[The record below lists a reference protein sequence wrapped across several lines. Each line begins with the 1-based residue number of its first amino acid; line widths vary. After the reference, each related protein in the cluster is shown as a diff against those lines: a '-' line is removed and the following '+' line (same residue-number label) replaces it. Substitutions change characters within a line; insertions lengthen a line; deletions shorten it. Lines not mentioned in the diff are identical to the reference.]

1 MRELTGLFSSPLCVV
16 CISSQQKDAHKTT
29 SVTYG
34 LISQHEKEKRFWLCF
49 VQYEK
54 KFCWAL
60 LEKKGET
67 VDSDGDP
74 GTARKINCEETRK
87 EIFSKKAFIVVAK
100 SFKAFI
106 FKKPQSVWGFQNE
119 PGDKKKKKQVKQ
131 IQVNEAVM
139 TFLLVLVLRRART
152 ATAGG
157 LVSQVNVTP
166 LFLLSA
172 TDWK

>member
-16 CISSQQKDAHKTT
+16 CISSWQKDAHKTT

-54 KFCWAL
+54 KFCSAL

-67 VDSDGDP
+67 VDGDP
-74 GTARKINCEETRK
+74 GTARKRNWRNTEGN
-87 EIFSKKAFIVVAK
+87 IFLKAFIVVAK

-106 FKKPQSVWGFQNE
+106 LKKPQSVGGFQNE
-119 PGDKKKKKQVKQ
+119 LGDKKKKNQVKQ

>member
-16 CISSQQKDAHKTT
+16 CISSWQKDAHKTT
-29 SVTYG
+29 SDIQSN
-34 LISQHEKEKRFWLCF
+34 ISAREGEEVLALFRAIWEKVLFSTPG
-49 VQYEK
+49 
-54 KFCWAL
+54 
-60 LEKKGET
+60 KKGRNSRRRSRDCKKNKLWRNTE
-67 VDSDGDP
+67 G
-74 GTARKINCEETRK
+74 N
-87 EIFSKKAFIVVAK
+87 IFLKAFIVVAK

-106 FKKPQSVWGFQNE
+106 LKKPQSVGGFQNE
-119 PGDKKKKKQVKQ
+119 PGDKKKKNQVKQ